1 MTILCAW
8 CKEYLGEKEPL
19 ADHRVTHSMCLKC
32 KQTMRLEAQRL
43 KPDYALSERGE
54 DR

>member
-19 ADHRVTHSMCLKC
+19 ADHRVTHSICLKC
-32 KQTMRLEAQRL
+32 KTTITKDAG
-43 KPDYALSERGE
+43 YASTAGKEKAN
-54 DR
+54 